1 MIIQHNINAMNANRQ
16 LGITQGS
23 LSKSTEKLSS
33 GYKINRAGDN
43 AAGLAIS
50 EKMRGQIRGLSQ
62 ASTNA
67 EDGISLV
74 QTAEGA
80 LQETQN
86 ILQRMRELAVQAGND
101 TNTDDD
107 RTQIQKEITQLTN
120 EVDRIATTSEFNTKK
135 LLDGSQRG
143 AGDNAA
149 GLAISEKMR
158 GQIRGLSQASTNA
171 EDGIS
176 LVQTAEG
183 ALQETQNIL
192 QRMRELAVQAG
203 NDTNTDDDRTQIQK
217 EITQLTN
224 EVDRIATTS
233 EFNTKKLLDGSQRGA
248 VTAQDGNGSTEGTF
262 ANGMVSVGNIKT
274 SDAKLVAVNDVIRIT
289 LQADCTDSGAT
300 MDLSRANVAS
310 ACVGGTEGPWAT
322 IESLNGTVD
331 TNAVHIVE
339 GSITIDTVLADK
351 NDIAGTYPKISDALA
366 GVPSAGPNNLV
377 ISFAGID
384 KLKAG
389 DVITIALQSCTAADP
404 TIGDKSSLRLQVGA
418 NAGQE
423 INLSINSMK
432 AKDLG
437 IVKTSGSVSAG
448 ATDGMTVKG
457 QALDVTTQSK
467 ASLAIEAYDQALQ
480 KVSTERAKLGAVQN
494 RLEHTIANLDTSE
507 ENLQS
512 AESRIRDTDMADEMT
527 KFSKDNIL
535 QQAGTSMLAQANQ
548 ANQTVLSLLQ

>member
-1 MIIQHNINAMNANRQ
+1 MIIQHNINVMNANRQ

-107 RTQIQKEITQLTN
+107 RTQIQKEITQLT
-120 EVDRIATTSEFNTKK
+120 
-135 LLDGSQRG
+135 
-143 AGDNAA
+143 
-149 GLAISEKMR
+149 
-158 GQIRGLSQASTNA
+158 
-171 EDGIS
+171 
-176 LVQTAEG
+176 
-183 ALQETQNIL
+183 QEI
-192 QRMRELAVQAG
+192 
-203 NDTNTDDDRTQIQK
+203 
-217 EITQLTN
+217 
-224 EVDRIATTS
+224 DRIATTS

-262 ANGMVSVGNIKT
+262 ANGMVTLGNIKT
-274 SDAKLVAVNDVIRIT
+274 SDAKLVALNDVIRIT
-289 LQADCTDSGAT
+289 LQADCTDSAA
-300 MDLSRANVAS
+300 SIAPNRSIVAS
-310 ACVGGTEGPWAT
+310 ACDGATSGNYAT
-322 IESLNGTVD
+322 IESLNGLVDANQVTVQ
-331 TNAVHIVE
+331 E
-339 GSITIDTVLADK
+339 GSITIENALATK
-351 NDIAGTYPKISDALA
+351 NDYTTYPKISSALTA
-366 GVPSAGPNNLV
+366 QGVGQNQLI
-377 ISFAGID
+377 ISFTGMD

-389 DVITIALQSCTAADP
+389 DVITISLQSCTAADP

-437 IVKTSGSVSAG
+437 IVKTTGSVSDSPTSNG
-448 ATDGMTVKG
+448 E
-457 QALDVTTQSK
+457 ALDVTTQSK

-480 KVSTERAKLGAVQN
+480 RVSTERAKLGAVQN

>member
-107 RTQIQKEITQLTN
+107 RTQIQKEITQLT
-120 EVDRIATTSEFNTKK
+120 
-135 LLDGSQRG
+135 
-143 AGDNAA
+143 
-149 GLAISEKMR
+149 
-158 GQIRGLSQASTNA
+158 
-171 EDGIS
+171 
-176 LVQTAEG
+176 
-183 ALQETQNIL
+183 QEI
-192 QRMRELAVQAG
+192 
-203 NDTNTDDDRTQIQK
+203 
-217 EITQLTN
+217 
-224 EVDRIATTS
+224 DRIATTS

-262 ANGMVSVGNIKT
+262 ANGMVTLGNIKT
-274 SDAKLVAVNDVIRIT
+274 SDAKLVALNDVIRIT
-289 LQADCTDSGAT
+289 LQADCTDSGA
-300 MDLSRANVAS
+300 SIVPNRSIVAS
-310 ACVGGTEGPWAT
+310 ACEGSDKGYAT
-322 IESLNGTVD
+322 IESLNGLVDANQVTVQ
-331 TNAVHIVE
+331 E
-339 GSITIDTVLADK
+339 GSITIENALATK
-351 NDIAGTYPKISDALA
+351 NDYTTYPKISSALTA
-366 GVPSAGPNNLV
+366 QGVGQNQLI
-377 ISFAGID
+377 ISFTGMD

-389 DVITIALQSCTAADP
+389 DVITISLQSCTAADP

-437 IVKTSGSVSAG
+437 IVKTTGSISDSPTSNG
-448 ATDGMTVKG
+448 E
-457 QALDVTTQSK
+457 ALDVTTQSK

-480 KVSTERAKLGAVQN
+480 RVSTERAKLGAVQN